1 MIKLIIVLDTPKL
14 PWKKASPFLRRP
26 ATTVST
32 SSELGLTSAGP
43 IIKLLQTHLPDTKPY
58 IIHKCVTVR
67 HALSAEKMGV
77 DCVSIDGFECA
88 GHPGEEDIGGI
99 VLVSL

>member
-1 MIKLIIVLDTPKL
+1 MPKQRLKKVLP
-14 PWKKASPFLRRP
+14 SSRRP
-26 ATTVST
+26 AITVST
-32 SSELGLTSAGP
+32 TECLKLTSAGP

-58 IIHKCVTVR
+58 IIHKCVTIR

-88 GHPGEEDIGGI
+88 GHPGEEDIGGL
-99 VLVSL
+99 VLVRDGV